1 MLAYGVVFVLLIGE
15 IDLSIGY
22 VSGVAGMI
30 AALLANPAP
39 AGPGLPGWLCIA
51 IALACTTIIGAFQ
64 GSFVALIGVP
74 SFVVTL
80 AGFLIWQGVI
90 QLELPGVI
98 VIQDNTI
105 NNVYGYFFSD
115 LGGWIIGIIVSVALR
130 RSERWASALNG
141 GGTASR
147 SATRSCSSPRLIAIP
162 AVTLRTVCD
171 LQQGPR
177 RPVRAPARR
186 R

>member
-80 AGFLIWQGVI
+80 AGLLIWQGVI

-115 LGGWIIGIIVSVALR
+115 LGGWIIGIIVSAAYVAGTLGR
-130 RSERWASALNG
+130 RAHRAA
-141 GGTASR
+141 AR
-147 SATRSCSSPRLIAIP
+147 HPDPRP
-162 AVTLRTVCD
+162 
-171 LQQGPR
+171 G
-177 RPVRAPARR
+177 PARR
-186 R
+186 QAASPSPRSRSSPSTSPTRTAAFRSRCCSSS